1 MMDDWTLAMDI
12 RSLTEHTVAQAAR
25 AAGITVPPRYVD
37 VTGSTNSDL
46 LALAGQGAPEWTVL
60 VAGQQE
66 AGRGRLGRTWESNPG
81 QSLLVSVLLRPDVPA
96 EQAPLL
102 SLAAG
107 VSMGRACDAASG
119 VTVRCKW
126 PNDLVVGERKL
137 GGILAEA
144 GFTGGT
150 VDHVVI
156 GIGVNV
162 RQHRDD
168 LPEEIRKTATSVV
181 IEGGLPDRMTLLA
194 EYLRELRARA
204 ERPEDA
210 LTEYR
215 ALCESLGR
223 RVRAAVAS
231 GQSIEGT
238 AVDIGPSGE
247 LLIETAEGT
256 KSVGFGEI
264 THLD

>member
-25 AAGITVPPRYVD
+25 AAGITVAPRYVD

-46 LALAGQGAPEWTVL
+46 LALAGHGAPEWTVL

-156 GIGVNV
+156 GIG
-162 RQHRDD
+162 
-168 LPEEIRKTATSVV
+168 ATSVV